1 MLKKILIYIILFS
14 FLHLVGCYS
23 TSIMNPAQY
32 QELKDHIPQSNEI
45 ILNLNNNEKYIF
57 ARGYY
62 FIINDTLIGEGVAI
76 KNEIEEPYKGKIPL
90 SQIRTIGIQE
100 VDNEKTF
107 RLVGT
112 IILTGFLIYIL
123 IAWEEWKSSGGLFN

>member
-76 KNEIEEPYKGKIPL
+76 KNEIEEPYMGKIPL
-90 SQIRTIGIQE
+90 SQIGSITVEEVDSEKTPSLVVGIIGI
-100 VDNEKTF
+100 T
-107 RLVGT
+107 LV
-112 IILTGFLIYIL
+112 IIAIFFL
-123 IAWEEWKSSGGLFN
+123 WKISFNK